1 MWSPRQFPLSSLAT
15 AYPMALERTE
25 LGTANTRTR
34 PNTYVHTGLPL
45 YFSGLKKNSTKK
57 KMDKNIAV
65 FKNTL
70 FYLLK
75 RFEQRSFSASRGIPM
90 QSCICR

>member
-45 YFSGLKKNSTKK
+45 YFSGFKKIVPKKNGQEHSGIQKY
-57 KMDKNIAV
+57 IV
-65 FKNTL
+65 LSFKTL
-70 FYLLK
+70 
-75 RFEQRSFSASRGIPM
+75 
-90 QSCICR
+90 